1 MSDVFL
7 SAWWKESKLRQ
18 EISRILD
25 HLKIVEKFGVC
36 EKQCEEVIDVQAEI
50 PGDDFSGVFALA
62 PSLVGE
68 YIGCRS

>member
-1 MSDVFL
+1 MSFFL
-7 SAWWKESKLRQ
+7 PRRRIQSGENVIC
-18 EISRILD
+18 EIA

-50 PGDDFSGVFALA
+50 PGDDFSGIFALA
-62 PSLVGE
+62 PSLIGE